1 MPFPSNI
8 VAKMNQHQKNPADL
22 KVRPVRRKQLHE
34 NVAEQL
40 RALILDGALNDGDR
54 IIETA
59 LCAQLNV
66 SRTPLREAIK
76 TLIHEGLIEHQP
88 NRGARV
94 TKTTAKEMRQLF
106 EVISSLEM
114 LAAEAVVAT
123 IKPIELK
130 RLMALHERMRR
141 HYEAGERDEYFSLN
155 HQIHLKIVELSG
167 NPVLIETHGG
177 LMIRA
182 RHLRFQALAGQDRW
196 SEAMEEHEQIMQ
208 AFKVR
213 NSARAGQLMKQH
225 VMRTGEVVEAT
236 FPNT

>member
-1 MPFPSNI
+1 
-8 VAKMNQHQKNPADL
+8 MNQIQKNSGNL
-22 KVRPVRRKQLHE
+22 KVRPVRRAQLHE

-40 RALILDGALNDGDR
+40 RSLILDGVLKDGER

-114 LAAEAVVAT
+114 LAAETVAST
-123 IKPIELK
+123 IKPTELK
-130 RLMALHERMRR
+130 RLMALHERMRK
-141 HYEAGERDEYFSLN
+141 HHEAGERSEYFTLN
-155 HQIHLKIVELSG
+155 HQIHLRIVELSG

-182 RHLRFQALAGQDRW
+182 RHLRFQALAGDQRW
-196 SEAMEEHEQIMQ
+196 GEAMAEHEQIMR
-208 AFKVR
+208 AFE
-213 NSARAGQLMKQH
+213 AGDPMLAGQLMRQH
-225 VMRTGEVVEAT
+225 VRRTGEVVEDT
-236 FPNT
+236 FPDM

>member
-1 MPFPSNI
+1 MLS
-8 VAKMNQHQKNPADL
+8 
-22 KVRPVRRKQLHE
+22 
-34 NVAEQL
+34 
-40 RALILDGALNDGDR
+40 DGDR

-114 LAAEAVVAT
+114 LAAETVATT
-123 IKPIELK
+123 IKPIEFK
-130 RLMALHERMRR
+130 RLKALHERMRK
-141 HYEAGERDEYFSLN
+141 HHEAGERTEYFALN
-155 HQIHLKIVELSG
+155 HQIHLRIVELAG

-196 SEAMEEHEQIMQ
+196 AEAMDEHEQIMQ
-208 AFKVR
+208 ALEDR
-213 NSARAGQLMKQH
+213 DPARAGQLMKQH

-236 FPNT
+236 FPGA